1 MIKLIILGATIFGA
15 GAATGYFISRKILE
29 EQYRCDVSEIRELYQ
44 EKLAELEELI
54 EAVGTKKSESEESDE
69 DDDSNELTEEE
80 EKEAMDALA
89 VYRGERR
96 RSVIEY
102 NKPNLDTF
110 KNAMREVFHEGIS
123 VTVDPDGTETLGDI
137 DDEEDDESS
146 DDPEYEAQL
155 EAEAE
160 DYARRRT
167 ENMKSDL
174 PYLVEPEEYR
184 DGPEDYGHQTLYYYA
199 HDRTLCED
207 DDSEVEDE
215 EDVVGF
221 DYEDKLDM
229 QTTCWIRNDRLN
241 MLYEV
246 HRIDESYKK
255 SVQNAA
261 ETPREREFRLQG
273 RRKQALDDNFRPKS
287 H

>member
-1 MIKLIILGATIFGA
+1 MIKIILVGTGLFGA
-15 GAATGYFISRKILE
+15 GVAAGYFISRKILE
-29 EQYRCDVSEIRELYQ
+29 GQYQCDVAEIRELYQ

-54 EAVGTKKSESEESDE
+54 EAVEGKNEQPEKSEEYE
-69 DDDSNELTEEE
+69 DDDDDLTDEEE
-80 EKEAMDALA
+80 QEAMAALA

-110 KNAMREVFHEGIS
+110 KSAMREVFHEGVS
-123 VTVDPDGTETLGDI
+123 VITEPDDDGTLGDI
-137 DDEEDDESS
+137 DEDDESS
-146 DDPEYEAQL
+146 DDPEYDADL
-155 EAEAE
+155 EREAE

-167 ENMKSDL
+167 ENMKKGD
-174 PYLVEPEEYR
+174 PYLIEPEEYR
-184 DGPEDYGHQTLYYYA
+184 EGPEGYSHQSLYYYA

-215 EDVVGF
+215 EAVVGL

-229 QTTCWIRNDRLN
+229 QTTCWVRNDTLE
-241 MLYEV
+241 MLYEI
-246 HRIDESYKK
+246 HRIDDSYKK
-255 SVQNAA
+255 TVQNAA

-273 RRKQALDDNFRPKS
+273 RRKQALDDNFRP
-287 H
+287 